1 MKRIFVDIL
10 NHMDRIPNLNDLLAK
25 EFAHANEWKAKGIL
39 NHLFV
44 KSDNTGAMLVMTA
57 DDIDKAKELVAT
69 LPMFSYFEKVDY
81 SYIEDEF

>member
-1 MKRIFVDIL
+1 MKSIFVDIL
-10 NHMDRIPNLNDLLAK
+10 NHMDRIPNLNEMLDK

-44 KSDNTGAMLVMTA
+44 KSDNTGALLVMTA
-57 DDIDKAKELVAT
+57 DDINKAKELVAT

-81 SYIEDEF
+81 TDIEEEF